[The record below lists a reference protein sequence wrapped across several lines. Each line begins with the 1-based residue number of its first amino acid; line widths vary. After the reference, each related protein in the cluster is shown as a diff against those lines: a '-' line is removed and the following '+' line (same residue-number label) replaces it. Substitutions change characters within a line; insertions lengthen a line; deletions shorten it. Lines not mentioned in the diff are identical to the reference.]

1 MIKFVTE
8 RPEYSDVCIST
19 DVWAYSDF
27 ESASISIEQSGTS
40 ITIASSDVDAFI
52 EALVLARTAAE
63 TKLAEQKAQLTAV

>member
-27 ESASISIEQSGTS
+27 ESSS
-40 ITIASSDVDAFI
+40 ITLSQDGANITFNSSDVDAFI